1 MPIESLRIEV
11 WLAKTLKQ
19 RNLHEL
25 MPFQYIWQPLNW
37 LLHGLYSFHD
47 SFIHGKL
54 WAASSK
60 YTASVEVIKVV
71 KHEMCFTD
79 FAFSRTERNFLHRS
93 RKNIP
98 RASFLFGYHQ
108 KCEKHQSKCMT
119 RILCCRK
126 IECFGVRK
134 TFFCFIK
141 RNSLSRKL
149 CIVSSTYVSI
159 YGQSRGN
166 SRDAFF

>member
-79 FAFSRTERNFLHRS
+79 FAFSRTERNFLHRP

-98 RASFLFGYHQ
+98 RASFLFGYVFT
-108 KCEKHQSKCMT
+108 KSVKNISRNAWREFYAVERLSVLGSEKH
-119 RILCCRK
+119 
-126 IECFGVRK
+126 
-134 TFFCFIK
+134 FFV
-141 RNSLSRKL
+141 L
-149 CIVSSTYVSI
+149 
-159 YGQSRGN
+159 
-166 SRDAFF
+166 